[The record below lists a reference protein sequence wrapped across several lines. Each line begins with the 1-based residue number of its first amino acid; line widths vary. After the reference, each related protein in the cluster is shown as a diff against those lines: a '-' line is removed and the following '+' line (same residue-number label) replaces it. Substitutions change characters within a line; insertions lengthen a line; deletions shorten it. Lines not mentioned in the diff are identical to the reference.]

1 MNISVRD
8 LKLSINNIKILKGIS
23 FTIPDSGFTSVI
35 GPNGSGKSSILRII
49 SKDIDAYSGFVT
61 DIAHGDMTYLPQDI
75 APPSFLSVTEIVC
88 LGFYERGLTNC
99 EKKIAV
105 EKLLDSCG
113 IAHIKHHTFTDISAG
128 EMQRAWLAFALAQ
141 AKNLILMDESLADID
156 RPARTNFFKVLRSI
170 VDGGKTLVLVTHDV
184 DLAVEF
190 SDNLLFLKDGRKLF
204 DGNPSDFHSS
214 LSSDQL

>member
-1 MNISVRD
+1 MNITVRD
-8 LKLSINNIKILKGIS
+8 LKLSIDNIKILKGIS
-23 FTIPDSGFTSVI
+23 FTIPDSGFTSII
-35 GPNGSGKSSILRII
+35 GSNGSGKSSILRII
-49 SKDIDAYSGFVT
+49 SSDIDTYSGFVT
-61 DIAHGDMTYLPQDI
+61 DIAVGNITYLPQDI

-88 LGFYERGLTNC
+88 LGFYGRGLTSC

-113 IAHIKHHTFTDISAG
+113 IAHIEHQTFTDISAG

-141 AKNLILMDESLADID
+141 AKNLILMDESLAVID
-156 RPARTNFFKVLRSI
+156 RPARTNFFKLLRSI

-190 SDNLLFLKDGRKLF
+190 SDNLLVLKDGRKLF
-204 DGNPSDFHSS
+204 DGNPSDFHSD
-214 LSSDQL
+214 LSSYQL